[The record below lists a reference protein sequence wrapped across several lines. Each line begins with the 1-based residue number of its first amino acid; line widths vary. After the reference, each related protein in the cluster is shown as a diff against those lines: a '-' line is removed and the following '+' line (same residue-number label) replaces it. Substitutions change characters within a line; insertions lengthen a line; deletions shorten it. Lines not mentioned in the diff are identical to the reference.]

1 MTADPRGPRRGPFR
15 SIVDPELASR
25 YRQAGWWG
33 DETLSE
39 RVRRWAV
46 DRPAGDAYVSDHG
59 RLTYGDL
66 DRAADR
72 VATAVVESGAVP
84 GDRVAVWIPDSGT
97 VHAVLLGAERAGVTV
112 VGIGARSGVRDLD
125 HLLGRTDASHL
136 VTVADH
142 RGTPSESIAAQ
153 LRSGG
158 RAFRHLV
165 VPYFERDPDAPILC
179 DGAPSPGATPPDADL
194 AIGADDLF
202 LINSTSGTTGRPK
215 CVMHFQNRWFYF
227 HQKAVENGA
236 LDEDDVFLGAVP
248 APFGFGLWTS
258 HFTPLILGVP
268 TVVTERFDAAATL
281 DVIERE
287 RVTVLCC
294 VSTQFIMMM
303 NDARF
308 DHVDLSSLRVMFTG
322 GEAIPY
328 EKARSFER
336 RTGCTVLQFF
346 GSNETGLLSG
356 TDLDDTPD
364 RRLRTAGRIVPE
376 MEVRLYE
383 GDVDV
388 TAGGRGQPACRGPA
402 TTTGYLDD
410 EDANRELFS
419 SDGWMIMGD
428 ICTLDDEGYL
438 TVVGR
443 TSDIIIR
450 GGKNIS
456 AGEVEDEVAT
466 HPAVAMVGAVAA
478 PDEVFGERVCVFVE
492 LHAGASLTFEE
503 LQAHLD
509 GRETTREIRPELLFV
524 VDEIPRSVGGK
535 VAKGQLRA
543 ELERRLVTE
552 RSG

>member
-1 MTADPRGPRRGPFR
+1 MTIDARGERPGPFR
-15 SIVDPELASR
+15 SIVDADRASE
-25 YRQAGWWG
+25 YRRAGWWG
-33 DETLSE
+33 DDTLGQT
-39 RVRRWAV
+39 VRRWAAA
-46 DRPAGDAYVSDHG
+46 RPDADAFVSGHG
-59 RLTYGDL
+59 RLDYAGYD
-66 DRAADR
+66 AGADR
-72 VATAVVESGAVP
+72 TARALVEIGIRP
-84 GDRVAVWIPDSGT
+84 GERVAVWIPDSGT
-97 VHAVLLGAERAGVTV
+97 VHAVMVGAERAGATV
-112 VGIGARSGVRDLD
+112 VGIGARSGLRDLD
-125 HLLGRTDASHL
+125 HLLERTCATAL
-136 VTVADH
+136 VTLAEH
-142 RGTPSESIAAQ
+142 RGEPVAEVVDQ
-153 LRSGG
+153 LRAGG
-158 RAFRHLV
+158 RSFQHLV
-165 VPYFERDPDAPILC
+165 VPYFEVDAGGDITA
-179 DGAPSPGATPPDADL
+179 DGVALRGADGPADSD

-236 LDEDDVFLGAVP
+236 LTTNDIFVGAVP

-258 HFTPLILGVP
+258 HFTPAILGAP
-268 TVVTERFDAAATL
+268 TIVFDRFDAGETL
-281 DVIERE
+281 ESIERE
-287 RVTVLCC
+287 RVTVLSC

-303 NDARF
+303 NHERF
-308 DHVDLSSLRVMFTG
+308 EHVDLSSLRVMFTG

-328 EKARSFER
+328 EKALEFER

-356 TDLDDTPD
+356 TDLDDTPE

-376 MEVRLYE
+376 MDVRLYE
-383 GDVDV
+383 GDADV
-388 TAGGRGQPACRGPA
+388 TASGRGQPACRGPA

-410 EDANRELFS
+410 EEANDELFS

-428 ICTLDDEGYL
+428 VCTLDDEGYL

-492 LHAGASLTFEE
+492 LRRGATLTFDDLVE
-503 LQAHLD
+503 HLD
-509 GRETTREIRPELLFV
+509 GRGTTREIRPELLFV

-535 VAKGQLRA
+535 VAKAALRA
-543 ELERRLVTE
+543 ELRRRLLAE
-552 RSG
+552 RT